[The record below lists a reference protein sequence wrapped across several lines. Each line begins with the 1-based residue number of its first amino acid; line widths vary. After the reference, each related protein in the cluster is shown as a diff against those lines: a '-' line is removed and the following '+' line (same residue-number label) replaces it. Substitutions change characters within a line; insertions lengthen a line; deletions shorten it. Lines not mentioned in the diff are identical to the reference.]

1 MARGDAMNPP
11 DRTDRIEKFTNL
23 AEPVIGPRR
32 LKQVIAAVDTLETTK
47 DIRALTALV
56 TVR

>member
-1 MARGDAMNPP
+1 MNPP
-11 DRTDRIEKFTNL
+11 DRTERIEKFTKL

-56 TVR
+56 TIR